1 VKSKLAAV
9 ARVPA
14 VRNQVRINRSGEVG
28 NRGGTVGGFFPY
40 QFIVGAKL
48 SVFIGF
54 NWFFN
59 WFFNDDMNG
68 EFRVAAVRGRGAN

>member
-1 VKSKLAAV
+1 MKPKPAAV

-14 VRNQVRINRSGEVG
+14 VRNQVRISSSGQGG

-40 QFIVGAKL
+40 QFIVGANL
-48 SVFIGF
+48 SVFIG
-54 NWFFN
+54 FN

-68 EFRVAAVRGRGAN
+68 EFRVVAVRGRGAN